1 METTLKPEETAFE
14 STETSVFL
22 EEHGLLFDPD
32 AIDSCFGSFT
42 IFFRIFS
49 IVLVIYYIDT
59 KYLTIFKN
67 KINLVK

>member
-32 AIDSCFGSFT
+32 AIDSCFE
-42 IFFRIFS
+42 I
-49 IVLVIYYIDT
+49 L
-59 KYLTIFKN
+59 N
-67 KINLVK
+67 